1 MKICLY
7 IKKLAISPEGKERM
21 LEKLIELLGK
31 DNTQKLEDGITDI
44 ILDQIRNDFDDS
56 ETYIL
61 SPDDVIEFAERCKE
75 RAFKSIESDLIQK
88 MENDMR
94 KSLSLLSGE

>member
-1 MKICLY
+1 
-7 IKKLAISPEGKERM
+7 M

-56 ETYIL
+56 ETQI
-61 SPDDVIEFAERCKE
+61 
-75 RAFKSIESDLIQK
+75 
-88 MENDMR
+88 
-94 KSLSLLSGE
+94 